1 MSNRHSSQAGA
12 RPGKVPEWRQ
22 WICAA
27 AWVLAV
33 PPLLHERATGT
44 RAAPETA
51 PRPVFRDVA
60 SNWPFRYVS
69 NNSLRGRKWFPQP
82 MRGGVAVL
90 DYDND
95 GRLDIFF
102 TNGAQFPERKRT
114 DPSYYNL
121 LLRQKPDG
129 TFEDVT
135 EQAGLAGV
143 DLDFNFGVAAGDYD
157 NDGWTDLFIA
167 TAGRNVLYRNL
178 GNGRF
183 RDVTAAS
190 GIGTKPA
197 NTLSVAAAWFDYD
210 RDGLLDLFVS
220 NYTIWSPETDHR
232 CAMSDMDLYC
242 DPRRYLSVPHQLFR
256 NLGKGKFADV
266 SEKVHLNEAPGKG
279 MGVAIADFNE
289 DGWPDVFVAND
300 TDPNFL
306 FLNRQG
312 KYLEETGLQLGV
324 AYNENAQAGSSMGCD
339 AKDYDND
346 GRVDIFYNNLRSQIW
361 GLLRNTGETFEL
373 VSTPTR
379 ITYLSRPFSGWSN
392 GFIDYNNDGWKDIYS
407 SNGDVDEF
415 NELSPQNDTM
425 FENVEGKYF
434 IDVSAELGSDFTR
447 KGFQR
452 GSAFADLNNDGAM
465 DLIVTSLNARP
476 RILINSGVPGRHW
489 LLVELTGRTSPRDVI
504 GAKVKVTTASGRTL
518 YNHVAVSVGFMGSSD
533 RRVHF
538 GLGEEDRVRSVEI
551 TWPGGARQRLEN
563 VRADQILKVTE
574 PVARPRAPAT
584 KKAKPT
590 GGR

>member
-33 PPLLHERATGT
+33 PPLLHERAAGT

-82 MRGGVAVL
+82 MCGGVAVL

-242 DPRRYLSVPHQLFR
+242 DPRRYPSVPHQLFR

-289 DGWPDVFVAND
+289 DGWLDVFVAND

-489 LLVELTGRTSPRDVI
+489 LLVELTGRTSPRDAI